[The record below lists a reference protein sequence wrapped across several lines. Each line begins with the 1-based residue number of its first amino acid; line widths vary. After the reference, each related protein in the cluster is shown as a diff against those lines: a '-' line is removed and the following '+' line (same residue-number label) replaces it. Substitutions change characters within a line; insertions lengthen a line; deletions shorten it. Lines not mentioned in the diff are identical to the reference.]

1 MLPGID
7 FPRAILRGRY
17 MAAAAAME
25 FAGVPIDVPTLE
37 LLRANWTS
45 IQDRLIAEIDAD
57 YGVFDGR
64 TFKADRF
71 AGWLVANDIP
81 WPRLE
86 TGHLALDE
94 DTFRQMARTYP
105 SVSPLRELRSAL
117 SDLRLNDLAVGHDGL
132 NRAILSAF
140 RSRTGRNQPSNSKFI
155 FGPSV
160 WLRGLIKPPPGYG
173 VAYIDWSQQEFGI
186 AAALSG
192 DIAMQAAYR
201 SGDPYLDFA
210 KQAGAV
216 PQHATKTTHGAIR
229 ELFKQCVLGVQ
240 YGMEADSLALRI
252 GQPTIVAR
260 DLLRA
265 HRETFRSFWAWSD
278 AAVDLAMSQGALHT
292 VFGWNIRIGENS
304 NPRALRNFPMQA
316 NGAEMMR
323 LACCLAIERGI
334 EVCAPVHDAL
344 LIFAPLERLEAD
356 VAATRAA
363 MAEASRVVLS
373 GFEIG
378 TDVKLVAYPDRYM
391 DGRGQVMWDRVCDP
405 VAAEEQKE
413 RKPAPCA

>member
-1 MLPGID
+1 
-7 FPRAILRGRY
+7 
-17 MAAAAAME
+17 
-25 FAGVPIDVPTLE
+25 
-37 LLRANWTS
+37 
-45 IQDRLIAEIDAD
+45 
-57 YGVFDGR
+57 
-64 TFKADRF
+64 
-71 AGWLVANDIP
+71 
-81 WPRLE
+81 
-86 TGHLALDE
+86 
-94 DTFRQMARTYP
+94 
-105 SVSPLRELRSAL
+105 
-117 SDLRLNDLAVGHDGL
+117 
-132 NRAILSAF
+132 
-140 RSRTGRNQPSNSKFI
+140 
-155 FGPSV
+155 
-160 WLRGLIKPPPGYG
+160 

-192 DIAMQAAYR
+192 DIAMQAAYG

-216 PQHATKTTHGAIR
+216 PRHATKTTHGAIR

-240 YGMEADSLALRI
+240 YGMEAHSLALRI

-265 HRETFRSFWAWSD
+265 HRETFRGFWAWSD

-323 LACCLAIERGI
+323 LACCLATERGI

-344 LIFAPLERLEAD
+344 LICAPLERLEAD

-363 MAEASRVVLS
+363 MAEASRVVR
-373 GFEIG
+373 
-378 TDVKLVAYPDRYM
+378 P
-391 DGRGQVMWDRVCDP
+391 GRRRR
-405 VAAEEQKE
+405 AEG
-413 RKPAPCA
+413 KPAPCA